1 MWLMLSTIFLTHT
14 KNLNLWHVEKEEK
27 NHSLV
32 ISLLGTKSTMNSL
45 GKLRTTN
52 PSPIEVYL

>member
-1 MWLMLSTIFLTHT
+1 MLSTMFLTHT

-32 ISLLGTKSTMNSL
+32 ISLLGTKNTMNSL
-45 GKLRTTN
+45 EKLRTTN
-52 PSPIEVYL
+52 QSPIEVYL